1 MSFKKVKI
9 MPSLKHYH
17 KRIFATHGYLFLLVK
32 RETSAKYN
40 FLNNLIHNDETILN
54 KGERNL

>member
-1 MSFKKVKI
+1 

-17 KRIFATHGYLFLLVK
+17 KRIFANNGYLFLLFK
-32 RETSAKYN
+32 HETSVKYN
-40 FLNNLIHNDETILN
+40 FLNNLIHNNETILN

>member
-17 KRIFATHGYLFLLVK
+17 KRIIATNGYLFPLSK
-32 RETSAKYN
+32 HETPAKYN
-40 FLNNLIHNDETILN
+40 FLNNLIHNNETILN
-54 KGERNL
+54 KGERNV

>member
-9 MPSLKHYH
+9 MPSLKHYP
-17 KRIFATHGYLFLLVK
+17 KRIFTTNGYLFLLFK
-32 RETSAKYN
+32 HETSVKYN
-40 FLNNLIHNDETILN
+40 FLNNPIHNNETILN

>member
-9 MPSLKHYH
+9 MPSLKQYH
-17 KRIFATHGYLFLLVK
+17 KRIIATNGCLFPDSIH
-32 RETSAKYN
+32 ETSSKYN

>member
-9 MPSLKHYH
+9 MPSLTHYH
-17 KRIFATHGYLFLLVK
+17 KRIFATNGYLYLLSK
-32 RETSAKYN
+32 YDTSAEYN
-40 FLNNLIHNDETILN
+40 FLNNLINNNEAMLN

>member
-1 MSFKKVKI
+1 MSFRKVKI

-17 KRIFATHGYLFLLVK
+17 KRIFANNGYLFLLFK
-32 RETSAKYN
+32 HETSVKYN
-40 FLNNLIHNDETILN
+40 FLNNLIHNNETILN

>member
-17 KRIFATHGYLFLLVK
+17 KRIFATNGYSFLLYK
-32 RETSAKYN
+32 HETSAKYN
-40 FLNNLIHNDETILN
+40 FLNNLIHNNETILN

>member
-17 KRIFATHGYLFLLVK
+17 KRIFATNGYLYLLSK
-32 RETSAKYN
+32 HDPSAKYN
-40 FLNNLIHNDETILN
+40 FLNNLIHNNETILN
-54 KGERNL
+54 NGDRNL

>member
-9 MPSLKHYH
+9 MPSLKHYP
-17 KRIFATHGYLFLLVK
+17 KRIFTTNGYLFK
-32 RETSAKYN
+32 HETSVKYN
-40 FLNNLIHNDETILN
+40 FLNNLIHNNETILN

>member
-17 KRIFATHGYLFLLVK
+17 KRIFATNGYLYSLSK
-32 RETSAKYN
+32 HNTSVKYN
-40 FLNNLIHNDETILN
+40 FLNNLIHNNETILN